1 MNRTSIIL
9 DGATRQALEQMPAF
23 EYAR

>member
-1 MNRTSIIL
+1 MKRTSIIL
-9 DGATRQALEQMPAF
+9 DGATGQALEQMPAF